1 MVSIPPIS
9 PSTRLEFVAF
19 LRYLSFY
26 RSRDVLASLNNRLTK
41 GTKRTKRTKL
51 RRRSSRTSITFR
63 PISILA
69 DCKRVVKMEADS
81 IVWVTRGKSVETR
94 DGASRTSSLTNQRDG
109 MRFTRELFRPFGRTR
124 RKGCCWITFRAGVV
138 TSQATL
144 FTLVVETAA

>member
-1 MVSIPPIS
+1 
-9 PSTRLEFVAF
+9 
-19 LRYLSFY
+19 
-26 RSRDVLASLNNRLTK
+26 
-41 GTKRTKRTKL
+41 
-51 RRRSSRTSITFR
+51 
-63 PISILA
+63 
-69 DCKRVVKMEADS
+69 MEADS